1 MKKMNLEQQKRL
13 KHLLKRYGI
22 VLAVGMA
29 YLAFVLL
36 TSWRIP
42 CVFYLLWGGYC
53 PGCGV
58 TRMCA
63 ALARLDIKA
72 AMGHNLLVFCLL
84 PFLLGLLIWK
94 SAVYVKKG
102 NEGMVRTKAETVF
115 YLVAFVL
122 CIIFTVLRN
131 LPAYAWLAP

>member
-1 MKKMNLEQQKRL
+1 MKMTLEQQKRL
-13 KHLLKRYGI
+13 KYLIKLYGI
-22 VLAVGMA
+22 LLAVGLL
-29 YLAFVLL
+29 YLVFVLV

-42 CVFYLLWGGYC
+42 CIFNLLWGGYC

-58 TRMCA
+58 TRMCV

-84 PFLLGLLIWK
+84 PFLLGLLIYK
-94 SAVYVKKG
+94 SVVYVKKG
-102 NEGMVRTKAETVF
+102 NEGMTVTKAETVF
-115 YLVAFVL
+115 YLIAFLL
-122 CIIFTVLRN
+122 CILFTVLRN